1 MNDSK
6 KKILLIE
13 DDEDLRELY
22 RTTIGGS
29 GYLLDEAVD
38 GREGISK
45 ITSAEKYDLIL
56 LDIMLPK
63 FDGLEVLRTMKRS
76 RDLADVPV
84 LMLTNLGQDSIIK
97 EAFSLGADG
106 YLIKSEYNPEQLL
119 REISNFLEDKK

>member
-1 MNDSK
+1 MPENQ

-22 RTTIGGS
+22 RTILIEAGF
-29 GYLLDEAVD
+29 LLDEAAD
-38 GREGISK
+38 GKEGISK
-45 ITSAEKYDLIL
+45 VTSPEKYDLVL

-76 RDLADVPV
+76 RDLANVPV
-84 LMLTNLGQDSIIK
+84 IMLTNLGQDSIIK

-106 YLIKSEYNPEQLL
+106 YLIKSEYDPGQLL
-119 REISNFLEDKK
+119 QEVQTFLSK